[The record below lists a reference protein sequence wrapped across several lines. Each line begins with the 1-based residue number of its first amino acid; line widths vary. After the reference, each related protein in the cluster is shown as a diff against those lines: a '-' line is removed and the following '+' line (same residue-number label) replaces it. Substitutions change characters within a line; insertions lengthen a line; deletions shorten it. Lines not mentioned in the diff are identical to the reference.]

1 MSTTPELDRHIE
13 QIVNSMIPRLKRRC
27 KQLIESFNG
36 YNNKKYID
44 VQCGEEYTSNL
55 KNFFVKI
62 IDDIL
67 NDRVSSEKNKSITED
82 PNIDK
87 IASVMTELFI
97 KDYMNFLSDFRK
109 NDSLTYY
116 KSDEYIEILKTKMK
130 KNFISVLNDISSD
143 QQKIHRSDQ
152 QKLSRSNKEKL
163 SRSYKQK
170 LSRSYKQK
178 IRTLYKQKLPTIYEN
193 SVSKTIKE
201 GGKKKKRKTRKNKK
215 KSYYNGE

>member
-13 QIVNSMIPRLKRRC
+13 QIVNSNMPRFKRRC

-67 NDRVSSEKNKSITED
+67 NDRVSSEIDSILDKMSEKNKSITQD

-87 IASVMTELFI
+87 IASVMAELFI
-97 KDYMNFLSDFRK
+97 KDYMSFLSYFRK
-109 NDSLTYY
+109 NRSLTHY
-116 KSDEYIEILKTKMK
+116 KSNAYIETLKTRMK
-130 KNFISVLNDISSD
+130 KNFINVLHEIHKNEKKNIKSHY
-143 QQKIHRSDQ
+143 KTHRSQ
-152 QKLSRSNKEKL
+152 YKTHRRHLSPIIEEDEISINE
-163 SRSYKQK
+163 SS
-170 LSRSYKQK
+170 
-178 IRTLYKQKLPTIYEN
+178 P
-193 SVSKTIKE
+193 IK
-201 GGKKKKRKTRKNKK
+201 GSGKKKKRKTRKNKK
-215 KSYYNGE
+215 KELL